1 MKALIT
7 ITAPT
12 VHNLKAANSFNIPV
26 KEKMSGKIEGKQE
39 FETIEAALA
48 HLKTAA
54 KNIFNK
60 WQNENYEEMILNIEK
75 YNTLSFDGA
84 RAEIELL

>member
-1 MKALIT
+1 MKAIIT
-7 ITAPT
+7 VTANT

-39 FETIEAALA
+39 FETIEDALA
-48 HLKTAA
+48 HLKKAA
-54 KNIFNK
+54 KNICNK
-60 WQNENYEEMILNIEK
+60 WENENYEEMILDIEK
-75 YNTLSFDGA
+75 YNIISFDGA